1 MKLYQNI
8 ISNLTV
14 EALVDMNV
22 RLVHIN
28 NEQLCWLTSNG
39 VLFPYNK
46 HSEALN
52 YEFNYLNQDL
62 PEESNEESTTNLEIK
77 ENEGE

>member
-8 ISNLTV
+8 IASLTV
-14 EALVDMNV
+14 EALADMNV

-39 VLFPYNK
+39 VLFPYNQ
-46 HSEALN
+46 HSQALDF
-52 YEFNYLNQDL
+52 EFNYLNQEL
-62 PEESNEESTTNLEIK
+62 PKTDDSESVENTT
-77 ENEGE
+77 EGKGE